1 MAKRGRIE
9 DKTLAWA
16 KSHQSKNEKG
26 EYKDAK
32 NGRDV
37 PNKEQK
43 QAKEKV
49 KNEKINYK
57 KYYKDENG
65 KVDKNKKAMVKQIRT
80 DYKNERAAL
89 KKGYS
94 NVAEYK
100 DERTR
105 QRVSKA
111 AGLAAKSGTM
121 AATKNPKLSASIGT
135 GVEKA
140 AYKGVEFAQKK
151 TREKWAKNPE
161 KYSKQIAQRVKD
173 QRKINA
179 NTHQNKHMSEAQFK
193 YRMKNFDKQ
202 PSQKKMDNWV
212 KENQA
217 KPKTPRQ
224 KKPDYSSLY
233 RNKDG
238 TINKEKKALV
248 KQAEKRYAQE
258 RKAYKKGHKSVAEMK
273 DENLKKGVAK
283 GVGFASK
290 KAMGYAADKATD
302 VAKAAQEKANI
313 KLKTNNA
320 TLNKYAN
327 KAAGEVTDKATGAA
341 KDAAVQKMSGKIE
354 TATYKA
360 VGKAQEKHFQK
371 MADNADKNQAKIADR
386 VMNEKKLRSNNV
398 QNKYLTVEQ
407 MKYRMRQEKELNKFK
422 ESQKQQSQGKKAE
435 KPAKTQ
441 EAKKPEAKKTDEYGV
456 PITEKKETKTQNKE
470 QGRGR

>member
-1 MAKRGRIE
+1 MAKRATLE
-9 DKTLAWA
+9 EKTIKWKEAH
-16 KSHQSKNEKG
+16 SPKNEKG
-26 EYKDAK
+26 EYKDEKTGKAI
-32 NGRDV
+32 

-80 DYKNERAAL
+80 DYKDERAAL
-89 KKGYS
+89 KKGYK
-94 NVAEYK
+94 NLAEYR

-105 QRVSKA
+105 QRVSKV
-111 AGLAAKSGTM
+111 AGIAAKSGTM
-121 AATKNPKLSASIGT
+121 AATKNQKLSSVVGKGA
-135 GVEKA
+135 EKA
-140 AYKGVEFAQKK
+140 AYKGVEFAQRK

-161 KYSKQIAQRVKD
+161 KYSKQIAQRVKAE
-173 QRKINA
+173 KNISAHN
-179 NTHQNKHMSEAQFK
+179 HQNKHLTEAQLK

-217 KPKTPRQ
+217 KPKTPKQ

-248 KQAEKRYAQE
+248 KRAEKRYAQE
-258 RKAYKKGHKSVAEMK
+258 RKAYNKGHKSVASMK

-283 GVGFASK
+283 GVGYVSD
-290 KAMGYAADKATD
+290 KAMGYAADKATEA
-302 VAKAAQEKANI
+302 AKAAQAKANI
-313 KLKTNNA
+313 KFKTSNE

-327 KAAGEVTDKATGAA
+327 KAAGEATDKVTGKA

-354 TATYKA
+354 NATYKA

-371 MADNADKNQAKIADR
+371 MASNADKYQAKIADR
-386 VMNEKKLRSNNV
+386 VMDEKKLRSNNV
-398 QNKYLTVEQ
+398 QNKYLTVDQ
-407 MKYRMRQEKELNKFK
+407 MKYRMRKEQELEKAKNQGKEASN
-422 ESQKQQSQGKKAE
+422 GKKAE

-441 EAKKPEAKKTDEYGV
+441 EAKKPEAKRTDEYGISV
-456 PITEKKETKTQNKE
+456 PEKKETKTEQKE

>member
-1 MAKRGRIE
+1 MAKRATLE
-9 DKTLAWA
+9 EKTIKWKEAH
-16 KSHQSKNEKG
+16 SPKNEKG
-26 EYKDAK
+26 EYKDEKTGKAI
-32 NGRDV
+32 

-80 DYKNERAAL
+80 DYKDERAAL
-89 KKGYS
+89 KKGYK
-94 NVAEYK
+94 NLAEYR

-105 QRVSKA
+105 QRVSKV
-111 AGLAAKSGTM
+111 AGIAAKSGTM
-121 AATKNPKLSASIGT
+121 AATKNQKLSSVVGKGA
-135 GVEKA
+135 EKA
-140 AYKGVEFAQKK
+140 AYKGVEFAQRK

-161 KYSKQIAQRVKD
+161 KYSKQIAQRVKAE
-173 QRKINA
+173 KNISAHN
-179 NTHQNKHMSEAQFK
+179 HQNKHLTEAQLK

-217 KPKTPRQ
+217 KPKTPKQ

-258 RKAYKKGHKSVAEMK
+258 RKAYNKGYRNVASMK
-273 DENLKKGVAK
+273 DEGKRQLAAKSAGVA
-283 GVGFASK
+283 ASQASNAAFK
-290 KAMGYAADKATD
+290 KMDLQHGK
-302 VAKAAQEKANI
+302 
-313 KLKTNNA
+313 NA
-320 TLNKYAN
+320 IT
-327 KAAGEVTDKATGAA
+327 
-341 KDAAVQKMSGKIE
+341 QKMGEKGEDKVMSGIE
-354 TATYKA
+354 KSAHDATYKA
-360 VGKAQEKHFQK
+360 VENAQKKHQQKLADNEKHNGK
-371 MADNADKNQAKIADR
+371 VADR
-386 VMNEKKLRSNNV
+386 VMNEKQLRSNNN
-398 QNKYLTVEQ
+398 QNKFLSVEQ
-407 MKYRMRQEKELNKFK
+407 MKYRMRQEKELNKYK
-422 ESQKQQSQGKKAE
+422 DSQKQQSAGKKAE

-441 EAKKPEAKKTDEYGV
+441 EAKKPEAKKTDEYGISV
-456 PITEKKETKTQNKE
+456 PEKKETKTEQKE